1 MLSMWQYW
9 CIIHKSAQYQVQS
22 VQEVSSAEEYASTRI
37 GVQELHTTENT
48 ALEAL
53 AGRLTLV

>member
-1 MLSMWQYW
+1 
-9 CIIHKSAQYQVQS
+9 